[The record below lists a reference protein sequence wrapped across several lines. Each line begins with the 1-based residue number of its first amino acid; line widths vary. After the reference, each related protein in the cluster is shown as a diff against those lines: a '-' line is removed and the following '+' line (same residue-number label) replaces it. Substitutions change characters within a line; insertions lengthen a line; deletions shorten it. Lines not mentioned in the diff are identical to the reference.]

1 MERGGR
7 KEKSDEGAYASQ
19 SQMIKRSWQSQMQ
32 DEDIDKLSGKEY
44 KEIIMKLYQDN
55 EKWWE
60 ELTEFKNHIITERNQ
75 IQT

>member
-55 EKWWE
+55 EKW
-60 ELTEFKNHIITERNQ
+60 
-75 IQT
+75 